1 MSANLLD
8 GLEYVHTYI
17 HIYTYI
23 YTHVV
28 VNLVWFCL
36 RYDKKYTSS
45 TSSTSESHP
54 RKETYL
60 RSSKSTP
67 AMKVSDLQSNFNSSS
82 KRYDMPPFGEQVNG
96 ADWND
101 AASTDTD
108 MLVSQSVYGPHPV
121 NMGGTFHDSLYHD
134 KKVVRLKKESTK
146 KLRKSTDRVKPREH
160 SAVSP
165 RRSKSLT
172 YSPAKTL
179 RFSSKE
185 SEKIKEYSEGKHR
198 TPALRDSLHDSNPVT
213 SLPVR
218 YSIPAQ
224 NERYGIPDDAILR
237 STSPLSNRT
246 YVSPGSL
253 TRYSKTFPQQPEA
266 SSSKDTRKKTHS
278 SKSPMRSRSP
288 QKIDL
293 RNRDD
298 ETDAE
303 SDDTERVMRKSPT
316 GIKMEKIYR
325 DPSTMYPWKSMR
337 QSSRSHDISAEFTH
351 SKPQHQSTPMVY
363 ADREPLRV
371 QSSLDKHYRSSDSAN
386 DIERREQRIAPS
398 EAAKRLFERKG
409 ITGKYLSTPKPVFA
423 SSSYRSKETRL
434 VKSSQNARY
443 SKPPPAPRASAK
455 KLAHRRTKT
464 APDLRRIAINSA
476 TRPKHSR
483 RSLDDD
489 NMSVYTADTETLIT
503 RPPMPVFDASPSLT
517 TVSDSET
524 VVESET
530 EGGADII
537 SPEKASLSPRHVTAI
552 QGEDKFSP
560 TSVFAST
567 NPHAAM
573 REELPERFHLWK
585 L

>member
-1 MSANLLD
+1 
-8 GLEYVHTYI
+8 
-17 HIYTYI
+17 
-23 YTHVV
+23 
-28 VNLVWFCL
+28 
-36 RYDKKYTSS
+36 
-45 TSSTSESHP
+45 
-54 RKETYL
+54 
-60 RSSKSTP
+60 
-67 AMKVSDLQSNFNSSS
+67 MKVSDLQSKFSSSS
-82 KRYDMPPFGEQVNG
+82 KRYDMPPFGEQMNG
-96 ADWND
+96 VDWND

-146 KLRKSTDRVKPREH
+146 KLRKSTDRVKAREH

-179 RFSSKE
+179 RFFPKE
-185 SEKIKEYSEGKHR
+185 SEKIKEYSEGKQTTPVT
-198 TPALRDSLHDSNPVT
+198 TPALRDSLRDSSPVT

-224 NERYGIPDDAILR
+224 NERYGIPGKATLR
-237 STSPLSNRT
+237 SASPLPNRR

-253 TRYSKTFPQQPEA
+253 TRYSKTLPQQPEA

-278 SKSPMRSRSP
+278 SKSPSGRRSP
-288 QKIDL
+288 QKIEL
-293 RNRDD
+293 RNRDE

-316 GIKMEKIYR
+316 GIKMEKLYR
-325 DPSTMYPWKSMR
+325 DPSTMYPWKSMI
-337 QSSRSHDISAEFTH
+337 QNSRSHDISAEFTQ

-398 EAAKRLFERKG
+398 EEGKRLFERNG
-409 ITGKYLSTPKPVFA
+409 ITRKYLSTPKPVYA
-423 SSSYRSKETRL
+423 TSSYRNKETRL
-434 VKSSQNARY
+434 VKSTQNARY
-443 SKPPPAPRASAK
+443 SKPPPAPKPSAK
-455 KLAHRRTKT
+455 KLPHRRTKT

-489 NMSVYTADTETLIT
+489 NTSVYTADTETLIT

-530 EGGADII
+530 EAETDTV
-537 SPEKASLSPRHVTAI
+537 SPVKPSLSPRHVSAI

-560 TSVFAST
+560 TSAFAST
-567 NPHAAM
+567 NPHAAV

>member
-1 MSANLLD
+1 M
-8 GLEYVHTYI
+8 
-17 HIYTYI
+17 
-23 YTHVV
+23 
-28 VNLVWFCL
+28 
-36 RYDKKYTSS
+36 
-45 TSSTSESHP
+45 
-54 RKETYL
+54 
-60 RSSKSTP
+60 RSSRSTP
-67 AMKVSDLQSNFNSSS
+67 AMKVSDLQSKFSSSS
-82 KRYDMPPFGEQVNG
+82 KRYDMPPFGEQMNG
-96 ADWND
+96 VDWND

-146 KLRKSTDRVKPREH
+146 KLRKSTDRVKAREH

-179 RFSSKE
+179 RFFPKE
-185 SEKIKEYSEGKHR
+185 SEKIKEYSEGKQTTPVT
-198 TPALRDSLHDSNPVT
+198 TPALRDSLRDSSPVT

-224 NERYGIPDDAILR
+224 NERYGIPDKAILR
-237 STSPLSNRT
+237 SASPLPNRK

-253 TRYSKTFPQQPEA
+253 TRYSKTLPQQQEA

-278 SKSPMRSRSP
+278 SKSPSGRRSP

-293 RNRDD
+293 RNRDE

-325 DPSTMYPWKSMR
+325 DPSTMYPWKSMI
-337 QSSRSHDISAEFTH
+337 QSSRSHDISAEFTQ

-398 EAAKRLFERKG
+398 EEGKRLVERNG
-409 ITGKYLSTPKPVFA
+409 ITRKYLSTPKPVYA
-423 SSSYRSKETRL
+423 TSSYRNKETRL
-434 VKSSQNARY
+434 VKSTQNARY
-443 SKPPPAPRASAK
+443 SKPPPAPRPSAK

-489 NMSVYTADTETLIT
+489 NTSVYTADTETLIT

-530 EGGADII
+530 EAETDTV
-537 SPEKASLSPRHVTAI
+537 SPVKPSLSPRHVSAI

-560 TSVFAST
+560 TSAFAST
-567 NPHAAM
+567 NPHAAV